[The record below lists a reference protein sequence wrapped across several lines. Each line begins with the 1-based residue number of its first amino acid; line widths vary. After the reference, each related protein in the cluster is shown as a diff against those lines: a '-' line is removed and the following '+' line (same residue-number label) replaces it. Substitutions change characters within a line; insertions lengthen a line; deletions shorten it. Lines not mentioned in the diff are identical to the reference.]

1 MIVQVREFKEAFG
14 FFNSQNSRDTE
25 LTVDE
30 IFDVIAKFET
40 AQPGKEVLPK
50 VRRSPSGP
58 LSRRGAQ
65 GMRCRSR
72 SHRLGRAGAAGGGGA
87 DPGGGHG

>member
-1 MIVQVREFKEAFG
+1 MIFQVREFKEAFG

-50 VRRSPSGP
+50 VRRSPSQP
-58 LSRRGAQ
+58 LEPARRPRNALPLPLTQTGA
-65 GMRCRSR
+65 GW
-72 SHRLGRAGAAGGGGA
+72 GRRRWRR
-87 DPGGGHG
+87 

>member
-1 MIVQVREFKEAFG
+1 MREFKEAFG

-50 VRRSPSGP
+50 VRRSPLP
-58 LSRRGAQ
+58 LEPARRPRNALPLPLTQTGA
-65 GMRCRSR
+65 GWGCRR
-72 SHRLGRAGAAGGGGA
+72 WRR
-87 DPGGGHG
+87 